1 MNLIIKDERF
11 SKLIK
16 SLQLSAQT
24 VNDKLCLIVLSYLI
38 DVFLDTWWGC
48 SQDFSP
54 DLVTNFLPSDLRSG
68 VLSSLSA
75 FTLVQTQGTA
85 SDVMS
90 QISPFEWARS
100 QPQF

>member
-24 VNDKLCLIVLSYLI
+24 VNDKWCLIVLCYLI

-54 DLVTNFLPSDLRSG
+54 DLVINFLPSDLRSR
-68 VLSSLSA
+68 VLLIVCIFSGSEFKLRA
-75 FTLVQTQGTA
+75 
-85 SDVMS
+85 
-90 QISPFEWARS
+90 
-100 QPQF
+100 